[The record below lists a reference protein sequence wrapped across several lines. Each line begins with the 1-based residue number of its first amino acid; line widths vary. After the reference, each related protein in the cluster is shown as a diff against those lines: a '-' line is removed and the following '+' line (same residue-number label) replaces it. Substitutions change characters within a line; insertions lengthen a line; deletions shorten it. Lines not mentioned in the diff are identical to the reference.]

1 MRKKLESSLEF
12 DNYVSNT
19 EKELKD
25 IMEQYR
31 ISINRQK
38 MKEEGNKGF
47 NKCKDNKKA
56 FFDYKKGK
64 LFLRTNEQD

>member
-1 MRKKLESSLEF
+1 
-12 DNYVSNT
+12 
-19 EKELKD
+19 
-25 IMEQYR
+25 
-31 ISINRQK
+31 

-64 LFLRTNEQD
+64 LFLRTNE